1 MLLYNSKSA
10 EIFNLDNAVYI
21 ATECYD
27 LEDELYRI
35 ILKDSNANKYQIV
48 ECESGEEAQKVLA
61 KIYLNMT
68 YGSGNMILN
77 LEDFRK
83 ELRETETAKTRK
95 ALKCGTCIYVDTD
108 GCKEWDND
116 GTGCDAHITEE
127 EAKKDVNEEK

>member
-1 MLLYNSKSA
+1 MLLYIKPSIDNFGG
-10 EIFNLDNAVYI
+10 IFNLDNFSLINVKENEI
-21 ATECYD
+21 HVF
-27 LEDELYRI
+27 
-35 ILKDSNANKYQIV
+35 SNTNVDFSIV
-48 ECESGEEAQKVLA
+48 ECKSEEEAEKVLA
-61 KIYLNMT
+61 KIYTNMT

-83 ELRETETAKTRK
+83 ELIETETARTRK

>member
-1 MLLYNSKSA
+1 MLLYIQPDFDNYGV
-10 EIFNLDNAVYI
+10 IFNLDKFSMINVYKNEI
-21 ATECYD
+21 HAFND
-27 LEDELYRI
+27 IDV
-35 ILKDSNANKYQIV
+35 KYSIV
-48 ECESGEEAQKVLA
+48 KCKSEEEAEKVLA
-61 KIYLNMT
+61 KIYTNMT

-95 ALKCGTCIYVDTD
+95 TLKCGTCIYVDTD

>member
-1 MLLYNSKSA
+1 MLLYLKEKNM
-10 EIFNLDNAVYI
+10 IINLDQIRSIFVY
-21 ATECYD
+21 
-27 LEDELYRI
+27 EDCGCFEI
-35 ILKDSNANKYQIV
+35 IVVGTYGEINCIC
-48 ECESGEEAQKVLA
+48 ECENEEEAQKVLA
-61 KIYLNMT
+61 KIYINMT
-68 YGSGNMILN
+68 YGSGNMILD

-116 GTGCDAHITEE
+116 GTGCDVYITKE